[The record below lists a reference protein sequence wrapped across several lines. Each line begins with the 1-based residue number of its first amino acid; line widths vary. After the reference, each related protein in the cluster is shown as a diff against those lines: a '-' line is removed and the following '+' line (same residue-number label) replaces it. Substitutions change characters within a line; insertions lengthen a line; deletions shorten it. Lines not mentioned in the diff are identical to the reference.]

1 MTTTYYITA
10 DGRIVNNHDI
20 TRSYK
25 QTDETIPF
33 PAFREAWLAGCGG
46 RRAQIDV
53 DDLIIAG
60 QMREAASL
68 FNERYGCGIER
79 AKNAVYTMR
88 EAMRTADGT
97 WLVRSRAS
105 VPEVAA

>member
-33 PAFREAWLAGCGG
+33 PAFRDAWLAGCGG
-46 RRAQIDV
+46 RRAQISV

-88 EAMRTADGT
+88 EAMQTVDRT
-97 WLVRSRAS
+97 WLVQSRANA
-105 VPEVAA
+105 PEVAA